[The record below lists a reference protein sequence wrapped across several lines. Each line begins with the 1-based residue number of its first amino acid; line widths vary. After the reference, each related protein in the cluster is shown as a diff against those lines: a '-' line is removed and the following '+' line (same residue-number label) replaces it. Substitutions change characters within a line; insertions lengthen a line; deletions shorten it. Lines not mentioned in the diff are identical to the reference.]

1 MSYDTN
7 PYLRIL
13 AEKKENNRVIMV
25 EAEKHYR
32 QAVANYRAIERE
44 EESYRKGIE
53 ERLKGMEQSGLYT
66 AQGNDE
72 SRNIIS

>member
-32 QAVANYRAIERE
+32 QAVVNYRAIERE
-44 EESYRKGIE
+44 EESYRQAIE
-53 ERLKGMEQSGLYT
+53 ERLKGMEVH
-66 AQGNDE
+66 
-72 SRNIIS
+72 

>member
-44 EESYRKGIE
+44 EESYRQAIE

-66 AQGNDE
+66 AQKDHGTRD
-72 SRNIIS
+72 II

>member
-44 EESYRKGIE
+44 EESYRQGIE
-53 ERLKGMEQSGLYT
+53 ERLKGMEQIGLYT
-66 AQGNDE
+66 AQKDHGTRDF
-72 SRNIIS
+72 I

>member
-13 AEKKENNRVIMV
+13 AEKKENNRVIMI

-32 QAVANYRAIERE
+32 QAVVNYRAIERE
-44 EESYRKGIE
+44 EESYRQGIE
-53 ERLKGMEQSGLYT
+53 ERLKGMEVH
-66 AQGNDE
+66 
-72 SRNIIS
+72 

>member
-13 AEKKENNRVIMV
+13 AEKKENNRVIMI

-32 QAVANYRAIERE
+32 QAVVNYRAIERE
-44 EESYRKGIE
+44 EESYRQAIE
-53 ERLKGMEQSGLYT
+53 ERLKGMEVH
-66 AQGNDE
+66 
-72 SRNIIS
+72 